1 MRKLILYLDKA
12 ILKLGW
18 FSTGHWVACGQIAT
32 PVAGGLTGPLL
43 LPLDVKALVAA
54 VSHHC
59 SEAVVGPT
67 GIAIGNVGR
76 FSTANWDAL
85 DAQRRRVPETPS
97 KALNFGW
104 SVQDKAFH
112 ALEAHDGARCEPG
125 FADGLQD
132 AVWDSGRLFTEIS
145 YAVGHRLALG
155 RHPLPFC
162 VAKQLRVIGQAV
174 AVRAEVISGITK
186 EAVGSLRRCIFHMG
200 WFITGYCQALLVV
213 HAPLT
218 TG

>member
-1 MRKLILYLDKA
+1 M
-12 ILKLGW
+12 
-18 FSTGHWVACGQIAT
+18 ACGQIAT

-97 KALNFGW
+97 KALNFG
-104 SVQDKAFH
+104 
-112 ALEAHDGARCEPG
+112 
-125 FADGLQD
+125 
-132 AVWDSGRLFTEIS
+132 
-145 YAVGHRLALG
+145 
-155 RHPLPFC
+155 
-162 VAKQLRVIGQAV
+162 
-174 AVRAEVISGITK
+174 
-186 EAVGSLRRCIFHMG
+186 
-200 WFITGYCQALLVV
+200 
-213 HAPLT
+213 
-218 TG
+218 